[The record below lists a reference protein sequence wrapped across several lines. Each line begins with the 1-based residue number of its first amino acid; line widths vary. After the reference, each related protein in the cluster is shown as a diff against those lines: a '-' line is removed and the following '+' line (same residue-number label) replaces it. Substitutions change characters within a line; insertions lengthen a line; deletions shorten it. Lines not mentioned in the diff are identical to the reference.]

1 MAVRSIDARALIELA
16 IATLR
21 QELAPALPSDKR
33 YAAAMVANALEIA
46 RREVMADGDAARWE
60 LLDAVYEEGQGTLRQ
75 LAADIRDGS
84 LDEDELPDLGKRLE
98 QLLEA
103 ELRVTN
109 PGFLSPRTNE
119 PPGRR

>member
-1 MAVRSIDARALIELA
+1 MAVKRIDAKALIELA

-60 LLDAVYEEGQGTLRQ
+60 LLDAVYDEGEGTLRQ
-75 LAADIRDGS
+75 LASDIRDGS
-84 LDEDELPDLGKRLE
+84 LGEAELPDLAERLR
-98 QLLEA
+98 QLVEA
-103 ELRVTN
+103 ELRITN
-109 PGFLSPRTNE
+109 PGFLSSRKSGLPD
-119 PPGRR
+119 

>member
-1 MAVRSIDARALIELA
+1 MAVKSIDARALIELA

-60 LLDAVYEEGQGTLRQ
+60 LLDAVYEEGEGSLRR

-84 LDEDELPDLGKRLE
+84 IGEDELPDLGKRLV

-103 ELRVTN
+103 ELRITN
-109 PGFLSPRTNE
+109 PGYLSASTHTVLS
-119 PPGRR
+119 RR